1 MASFKSQEEGFEVD
15 TLFDGEPVESEENR
29 SDVFTR
35 PGVCEK
41 ARSRVLDSIE
51 GMRGDASEEGV
62 AVIKMGQD
70 EGVDKGFS
78 SRGGQAVSDFG
89 DAEEVVEEVL
99 TMELTWGTKERVGS
113 MIVWLNGSGQRL
125 LPSVEFHRY
134 SSPSGCW
141 HFPPAL
147 FCMDTAAA
155 SRA

>member
-1 MASFKSQEEGFEVD
+1 MVESFEGQEEDFEVD
-15 TLFDGEPVESEENR
+15 ALFDGEPVESEENR

-78 SRGGQAVSDFG
+78 SRGGQAVSDFSDAVEVDVRGLDRG
-89 DAEEVVEEVL
+89 DD
-99 TMELTWGTKERVGS
+99 MGTKCVVGS
-113 MIVWLNGSGQRL
+113 RITPRL
-125 LPSVEFHRY
+125 R
-134 SSPSGCW
+134 GR
-141 HFPPAL
+141 
-147 FCMDTAAA
+147 D
-155 SRA
+155 

>member
-1 MASFKSQEEGFEVD
+1 MGDEEVRQVGRGQVVESFEGQEEDFEVD
-15 TLFDGEPVESEENR
+15 ALFDGEPVESEENR

-78 SRGGQAVSDFG
+78 SRGGQAVSDFA
-89 DAEEVVEEVL
+89 DAAEVEVGGL
-99 TMELTWGTKERVGS
+99 NCGADMGNKGEGRVHDSLAERK
-113 MIVWLNGSGQRL
+113 W
-125 LPSVEFHRY
+125 
-134 SSPSGCW
+134 
-141 HFPPAL
+141 
-147 FCMDTAAA
+147 TASIA
-155 SRA
+155 

>member
-1 MASFKSQEEGFEVD
+1 MGDEEVRQVGRGKVVESFEGQEEDFEVD
-15 TLFDGEPVESEENR
+15 ALFDGEPVESEENR

-78 SRGGQAVSDFG
+78 SREGQAVSDFG
-89 DAEEVVEEVL
+89 DAAEVEVGGL
-99 TMELTWGTKERVGS
+99 NYGTDMGNKGEGGVHDNTKIVGQGG
-113 MIVWLNGSGQRL
+113 GSDGRG
-125 LPSVEFHRY
+125 VDGE
-134 SSPSGCW
+134 
-141 HFPPAL
+141 
-147 FCMDTAAA
+147 
-155 SRA
+155 